1 METEIFELKANDAG
15 DDGWVQVTKEEW
27 IRAERASGFR
37 PRMMSSTDPLFMT
50 TCATASFHSS
60 LGSSGRRRTTG

>member
-15 DDGWVQVTKEEW
+15 DDGWVQVTKEDW
-27 IRAERASGFR
+27 IRAERASGFH
-37 PRMMSSTDPLFMT
+37 PKMSSTDPRYMT

-60 LGSSGRRRTTG
+60 LGSWGRRRTTA

>member
-1 METEIFELKANDAG
+1 
-15 DDGWVQVTKEEW
+15 
-27 IRAERASGFR
+27 
-37 PRMMSSTDPLFMT
+37 MMSSTDPLFMT